1 MLKAINQILFLKNLI
16 FSLVMFLISYQ
27 FRLIIF
33 YKFDVNVFTDISNPM
48 SGIYYYIIS
57 LIGFRLKS
65 ILKLFDFN
73 LDINKIR
80 LFLNI
85 LNKNKIYMGGSEPD
99 SIDKNLY
106 LKKSSAGSNSPV
118 NYNNNNN
125 SPSYSNIAKD
135 EDISDLDLNEPL
147 NYCTK
152 WSNNLSF
159 HKKSEQASNFPTS
172 EKNEY
177 K

>member
-1 MLKAINQILFLKNLI
+1 MLKAINKILFLKNLI

-106 LKKSSAGSNSPV
+106 LKKNHLQV
-118 NYNNNNN
+118 V
-125 SPSYSNIAKD
+125 IALLIIIIIIILHLILILQKMR
-135 EDISDLDLNEPL
+135 ISQILI
-147 NYCTK
+147 
-152 WSNNLSF
+152 
-159 HKKSEQASNFPTS
+159 
-172 EKNEY
+172 
-177 K
+177 